1 MAPFL
6 RPDFFPYICIPYG
19 ICFCIPDTMTEKGYI
34 NSAAGMIAAIRE
46 IGIVP
51 LFKSPVSGWSIE
63 ELTHPD
69 WWFYTSDKLG
79 PWDWKIDA
87 VHEGI
92 IYGKYISRR
101 ATFATG
107 NMYRHLMNWRRS
119 LPMYKVAEGRHSKC
133 TTIDQRLQKYI
144 SPLALSAIRDNESLE
159 SCELRA
165 ILNESVPVELRKK
178 VGGHIE
184 KYLLPKVTK
193 EAVDFILGFL
203 DMGTWTVIGDI
214 TRVYRGPN
222 CEYKGWQRNT
232 VTTPD
237 ALFRS
242 VDPSPERAL
251 DEPFWARFLDDE
263 CGKEGERSCERG
275 GVREGEGVE
284 DCSPEESRQI
294 IIEHLTGLFPGNRDK
309 FEKLI

>member
-1 MAPFL
+1 M
-6 RPDFFPYICIPYG
+6 
-19 ICFCIPDTMTEKGYI
+19 
-34 NSAAGMIAAIRE
+34 
-46 IGIVP
+46 
-51 LFKSPVSGWSIE
+51 
-63 ELTHPD
+63 
-69 WWFYTSDKLG
+69 
-79 PWDWKIDA
+79 
-87 VHEGI
+87 
-92 IYGKYISRR
+92 
-101 ATFATG
+101 
-107 NMYRHLMNWRRS
+107 
-119 LPMYKVAEGRHSKC
+119 
-133 TTIDQRLQKYI
+133 
-144 SPLALSAIRDNESLE
+144 
-159 SCELRA
+159 
-165 ILNESVPVELRKK
+165 PVELRKK

-242 VDPSPERAL
+242 VDPSPERTS

-263 CGKEGERSCERG
+263 CGKEGERSCERE